1 MQEHVFS
8 NCRLV
13 LADEVIEGS
22 LVVRD
27 GRIAAIDSAPSGA
40 AGAVDME
47 GDLLIPGLVEL
58 HTDNLERHLLPRPKA
73 HWPAIA
79 AVIAHDSQIASSGIT
94 TVFDAMA
101 IGDIQSGSMRKKR
114 LEDMTAALREAKEH
128 GVLKADHILH
138 LRCEI
143 SDPAMQDMLE
153 PLLPSPD
160 LGLLSVMDHTPG
172 QRQFVSEHT
181 YRNYYQAKFNLTDSE
196 MESFI
201 TARREDQKRH
211 SRPNRR
217 FVVEQ
222 ARQRNLHLASHDD
235 ATLEHVREAV
245 EDGMTIA
252 EFPTTV
258 DAAKASH
265 EAGLAV
271 MMGGPNLVR
280 GGSHSGNVSARD
292 LAEHGVLDVISS
304 DYAPASLLHGAM
316 LLAEG
321 VAGYDLPRAIA
332 TVTRNPARAAGLD
345 DRGEIALGKKAD
357 LVRVWGSALHPII
370 TGVWRNGERVA

>member
-1 MQEHVFS
+1 MQEHVFK
-8 NCRLV
+8 NCRIV
-13 LADEVIEGS
+13 LADCVVEGS
-22 LVVRD
+22 LLVRD
-27 GRIAAIDSAPSGA
+27 GIIAEINSGPCDV
-40 AGAVDME
+40 AGATDLE
-47 GDLLIPGLVEL
+47 GDLLMPGLVEL

-79 AVIAHDSQIASSGIT
+79 AVVAHDSQIASSGIT
-94 TVFDAMA
+94 TVYDAMA
-101 IGDIQSGSMRKKR
+101 IGDVQSGSMRKKR

-128 GVLKADHILH
+128 GVLKAEHILH
-138 LRCEI
+138 LRCEV

-153 PLLPSPD
+153 PLLKSPD

-172 QRQFVSEHT
+172 QRQFVSEQT
-181 YRNYYQAKFNLTDSE
+181 YRNYYQAKFNLNDSE
-196 MESFI
+196 MSAFI
-201 TARREDQKRH
+201 TARREDQKIH
-211 SRPNRR
+211 SKKNRD

-235 ATLEHVREAV
+235 ATLDHVQEAV

-292 LAEHGVLDVISS
+292 LAERGVLDVISS

-316 LLAEG
+316 LLADE
-321 VAGYDLPRAIA
+321 VEGYDIPRAVA
-332 TVTRNPARAAGLD
+332 TVTKNPAKAAGLT
-345 DRGEIALGKKAD
+345 DRGEIAPGKKAD
-357 LVRVWGSALHPII
+357 LLRIWGSALHPII
-370 TGVWRNGERVA
+370 TGVWRDGERVA